1 VVIDSPLVVYREPDA
16 SDPTMSAD
24 VKRAFFRD
32 LATTFSS
39 RQAIVLENE
48 EPPED
53 LAEIEQITRIQ
64 FTGSTTGRA
73 GFIPT
78 R

>member
-1 VVIDSPLVVYREPDA
+1 MDSPLVVYREPDA
-16 SDPTMSAD
+16 DEPSLSAD

-32 LATTFSS
+32 LAIAFASL
-39 RQAIVLENE
+39 QAIVLENE

-53 LAEIEQITRIQ
+53 LAEIQQITRIR
-64 FTGSTTGRA
+64 FTGTTTGRA

-78 R
+78 RN